1 MSLIHQLLTQHWGHT
16 RFRPLQEEIIRS
28 VLEGHDTLA
37 LLPTGGGKSICFQ
50 VPALAQPG
58 LCLVVSPLIA
68 LMRDQEEQL
77 RKKGIRAVALVS
89 GMSKGEIER
98 SVENCIHGDFK
109 FLYVSPERLA
119 SSRFREALSQMKLN
133 MIAVD
138 EAHCISQWGYDFRPP
153 YLRVAEIREQFPETP
168 ILALTASATPEVQKD
183 ICSKLNMRSPRV
195 FAKSFARPNLAYIV
209 RYTDNKSAHLLK
221 VLHSIPGTS
230 IVYVRN
236 RRRTQELAQELQ
248 RHGIRAGFY
257 HAGLDHTAR
266 QEKQSAWMEG
276 KLRVIVAT
284 NAFGMG
290 IDKPD
295 VRSVIHMDLPDN
307 PESYYQEA
315 GRAGRDEKSCYG
327 IILYNNDDVFDLER
341 KVQQAFPDRAL
352 IRRVYSALSNYLQVP
367 IGMGQGQSFPFE
379 VTAFCHRYGLE
390 PIPTLHALQI
400 LELAEYFSLQD
411 AIYLPAR
418 IRIIVNP
425 MNLYRFQVEQPV
437 YDQLLKVILRS
448 YSGLFDDYVRFSEK
462 ELAKRAETDPET
474 LRKQLLYLRQIEL
487 IDYHPATD
495 EPSVTFLEPRVVET
509 ELRIP
514 KTILEERKERALQR
528 MQAMLR
534 FLDEKHQCRSVVLLS
549 YFGEKD
555 LKRCGICDVCRER
568 NKLEMNDLEVEEI
581 MSRIRMALRP
591 HPLSIAE
598 LAEKASSIPTEK
610 LQAVLRWMLDT
621 NELGSD
627 AIGRIMLL
635 DQE

>member
-1 MSLIHQLLTQHWGHT
+1 MSLIHQLLTQYWGHT

-28 VLEGHDTLA
+28 VLDGKDTLA

-77 RKKGIRAVALVS
+77 KRKGIRAVALVS
-89 GMSKGEIER
+89 GMSKAEIER
-98 SVENCIHGDFK
+98 SIENCFHGDFK

-119 SSRFREALSQMKLN
+119 STRFREALGQMKLN
-133 MIAVD
+133 MIAID

-153 YLRVAEIREQFPETP
+153 YMRIAEVRAQFPGIP
-168 ILALTASATPEVQKD
+168 VLALTASATPEVQKD
-183 ICSKLNMRSPRV
+183 ICNKLNMHDPQV
-195 FAKSFARPNLAYIV
+195 FARSFARPNLSYIV
-209 RYTDNKSAHLLK
+209 RHTDDKSNHLHK
-221 VLHSIPGTS
+221 VLQSVPGTS

-236 RRRTQELAQELQ
+236 RRRTQELAIELQ
-248 RHGIRAGFY
+248 RLGIRAGYY
-257 HAGLDHTAR
+257 HAGLDHAAR
-266 QEKQSAWMEG
+266 QERQVAWMEG

-315 GRAGRDEKSCYG
+315 GRAGRDEKLCYG
-327 IILYNNDDVFDLER
+327 VILYNDGDLFELER
-341 KVQQAFPDRAL
+341 KVEQSFPERAL

-367 IGMGQGQSFPFE
+367 IGFGQGQSFAFE
-379 VTAFCHRYGLE
+379 VTAFSQRYNLE
-390 PIPTLHALQI
+390 PVPALHALQI
-400 LELAEYFSLQD
+400 LELTGYISIQE

-418 IRIIVNP
+418 VRITVNP
-425 MNLYRFQVEQPV
+425 MNLYRFQVEQPA
-437 YDQLLKVILRS
+437 YDHLIKVLLRS

-462 ELAKRAETDPET
+462 DLAKRAETDTET
-474 LRKQLLYLRQIEL
+474 LRKQLIYLRQIEL

-495 EPSVTFLEPRVVET
+495 EPSLTFLENRVSET
-509 ELRIP
+509 DLRIP
-514 KTILEERKERALQR
+514 STILEERKERAIHR
-528 MQAMLR
+528 IQAMIR
-534 FLDEKHQCRSVVLLS
+534 FLNDRHQCRSVLLLS

-568 NKLEMNDLEVEEI
+568 NRLEMNDLEVEEI
-581 MSRIRMALRP
+581 INRIRTIVGQQ
-591 HPLSIAE
+591 PLSVREI
-598 LAEKASSIPTEK
+598 LDQSPGIPTDK

-621 NELGSD
+621 GELNTD
-627 AIGRIMLL
+627 AIGRIILL
-635 DQE
+635 ASE